1 MISKE
6 INHFSRRMKMENK
19 HIGLRILAGLVLL
32 LAIAG
37 LTFMAYQSGVNH
49 TAMVVAQTSGNTVPA
64 PYPYYGWFW
73 PPSLFPF
80 GCFVPLIALFM
91 IFLAFSAFRF
101 MLWGPRRWEGRHMYR
116 HHGPWGWDSENGV
129 PPVFDEWHKKAH
141 NQPPADEN
149 QK

>member
-1 MISKE
+1 
-6 INHFSRRMKMENK
+6 MKNN
-19 HIGLRILAGLVLL
+19 IWLRILAGLVLL

-49 TAMVVAQTSGNTVPA
+49 TSMVVAQTSSGTAPA

-73 PPSLFPF
+73 PPFLFPF
-80 GCFVPLIALFM
+80 GCFIPLIALFL

-101 MLWGPRRWEGRHMYR
+101 MLWGPRRWEHHMHRHYG
-116 HHGPWGWDSENGV
+116 HWDSENSV
-129 PPVFDEWHKKAH
+129 PPMFDEWHKRAH
-141 NQPPADEN
+141 GGSEQADETST

>member
-1 MISKE
+1 LVRISKE
-6 INHFSRRMKMENK
+6 INYFSRRLKMENK

-49 TAMVVAQTSGNTVPA
+49 TAMVVAQTTVNNAPA
-64 PYPYYGWFW
+64 PYPYSGWFW
-73 PPSLFPF
+73 PPYLFPF
-80 GCFVPLIALFM
+80 GCFIPLIGLFL
-91 IFLAFSAFRF
+91 ICLAFSAFRF
-101 MLWGPRRWEGRHMYR
+101 MLWGPRRWEHRMHRHFGR
-116 HHGPWGWDSENGV
+116 WDSENGV

-141 NQPPADEN
+141 GQPSADEN